1 MDEEQLQRGRGR
13 QDLLPDLKLAEL
25 KVIELSHGTQGVG
38 CERVEVGGWKEEHQD
53 SLESTGCLRLDLTK
67 YTIKHLLVRLAL
79 SRK

>member
-1 MDEEQLQRGRGR
+1 MDEELLQRGRGR
-13 QDLLPDLKLAEL
+13 QDLKLAEL